1 MSDTQKYPLLA
12 VVGPTAS
19 GKSELALEL
28 AGALG
33 GEIVSCDSMQVY
45 RGMDI
50 GTAKPTQAERRG
62 IPHHL
67 IDIAEPDAPF
77 TCSDYVRACRPVI
90 ADICARGRLPVLCGG
105 TGLYLERLLYG
116 GAEEPETAPD
126 PALRRRW
133 LDYAAAH
140 GAHALHRRL
149 AEVDPAGAAAIHEN
163 NIPRVIRALEIYG
176 STGVPKSEWDR
187 RTRLPEPRYRAQVI
201 GLRFAD
207 RAALYARID
216 ARVRRML
223 EQGLLDEVRRL
234 LSRGVFAANATAAQA
249 IGYKELLGYLRGEE
263 SYDAA
268 VERLCRATRR
278 YAKRQMTWFAARS
291 YVRWLTVDQTPD
303 LLGAALA
310 CLSQPPPPG

>member
-149 AEVDPAGAAAIHEN
+149 AEVDPAGAGVNQKRAGVARHQKCPHLFHFN
-163 NIPRVIRALEIYG
+163 RPCAGSKRFDVIAVVHKIRHSFPLCPCNSASLWCR
-176 STGVPKSEWDR
+176 PC
-187 RTRLPEPRYRAQVI
+187 
-201 GLRFAD
+201 GL
-207 RAALYARID
+207 
-216 ARVRRML
+216 M
-223 EQGLLDEVRRL
+223 
-234 LSRGVFAANATAAQA
+234 
-249 IGYKELLGYLRGEE
+249 
-263 SYDAA
+263 
-268 VERLCRATRR
+268 
-278 YAKRQMTWFAARS
+278 M
-291 YVRWLTVDQTPD
+291 
-303 LLGAALA
+303 
-310 CLSQPPPPG
+310 